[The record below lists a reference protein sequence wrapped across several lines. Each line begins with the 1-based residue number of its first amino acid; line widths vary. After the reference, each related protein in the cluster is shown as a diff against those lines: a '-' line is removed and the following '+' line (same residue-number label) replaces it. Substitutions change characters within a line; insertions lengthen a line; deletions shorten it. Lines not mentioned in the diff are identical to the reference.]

1 MTQTSSQPAAPPR
14 KPVSRLGRWFRSA
27 LRWAVA
33 AAVIFAAGIALLWF
47 AQVRPLRAQVDGLRS
62 DLDAAQSEVEALRS
76 LRQENEAL
84 QAEATLARS
93 RLLLLRSMVDVT
105 SAQVALALGRPDDAA
120 DALLPTDER
129 LASLLNILE
138 DAQARDQVRQM
149 RERLTLAIS
158 ELNDDA
164 FAAQNDLEVLGSDL
178 ALLEGSMGG
187 A

>member
-47 AQVRPLRAQVDGLRS
+47 AQVQPLRAQVDGLRS

-105 SAQVALALGRPDDAA
+105 SAQVALA
-120 DALLPTDER
+120 
-129 LASLLNILE
+129 
-138 DAQARDQVRQM
+138 
-149 RERLTLAIS
+149 IS

-164 FAAQNDLEVLGSDL
+164 FAAQNDLEVLASDL
-178 ALLEGSMGG
+178 ALLEGSLGET
-187 A
+187 